1 MKVLLNDFVELWTG
15 AEDKVNI
22 KGFEMNH
29 EGRRMMIDRFVGRDE
44 FVPHDL
50 SYYES
55 IIRLIREN
63 LAK

>member
-1 MKVLLNDFVELWTG
+1 M
-15 AEDKVNI
+15 NI
-22 KGFEMNH
+22 NAFEMNH
-29 EGRRMMIDRFVGRDE
+29 EGHRMMIDRFVGRDE

-50 SYYES
+50 SNYES

>member
-1 MKVLLNDFVELWTG
+1 MLNDFEELWTE
-15 AEDKVNI
+15 AKDKVNI
-22 KGFEMNH
+22 KEFEMNH
-29 EGRRMMIDRFVGRDE
+29 EGLRINIHRFVGRDE

-55 IIRLIREN
+55 TIRLIREN